1 MSIMSIILY
10 IYIILYRYNMN
21 ERFNYIIIRLAFLSL
36 FLSLP
41 LEGQMHECLLTSINL
56 SEFLYNSL
64 NANCWI

>member
-1 MSIMSIILY
+1 MSIILY

-21 ERFNYIIIRLAFLSL
+21 ERFNYIIIRLAFLS
-36 FLSLP
+36 SP

-64 NANCWI
+64 NANC

>member
-1 MSIMSIILY
+1 
-10 IYIILYRYNMN
+10 MN
-21 ERFNYIIIRLAFLSL
+21 ERFNYIIIRLAFLSS
-36 FLSLP
+36 FLSSP